1 MLNWPV
7 ANHADLPPQGA
18 WLTVN
23 FAMDLS
29 LLPRPFQI
37 GLGNQADWVLERNY
51 RLPVPAVGMTLESRH
66 GQ

>member
-1 MLNWPV
+1 
-7 ANHADLPPQGA
+7 
-18 WLTVN
+18 
-23 FAMDLS
+23 

-51 RLPVPAVGMTLESRH
+51 RLPIPEVGMTLETRH